1 MIQKINLMDLDI
13 IYNMGS
19 LYDEDFRKKYNLD
32 SYINN
37 DIYIMNCYKENELIK
52 GFIIANKLYENNEI
66 LLVYVA
72 EKYRKQGIASKLIN
86 SLDNKKGNNILLEV
100 SVENKPAICLY
111 KKLGFDTIDIRKKY
125 YNGVDAYIMK
135 KVI

>member
-52 GFIIANKLYENNEI
+52 GFIIANRLYENNEI
-66 LLVYVA
+66 LLVYVD
-72 EKYRKQGIASKLIN
+72 EKYRKKGIASKLIN

>member
-52 GFIIANKLYENNEI
+52 GFIIANRLYENNEI
-66 LLVYVA
+66 LLVYVD
-72 EKYRKQGIASKLIN
+72 EKYRKKGIASKLIN

-100 SVENKPAICLY
+100 SVENKPAIYLY